1 MSLRR
6 AAPVAAAL
14 FLAPSCAGAP
24 LPPLAPAAPVNSAAA
39 VAPPK
44 PPDLSAVAAP
54 PALVV
59 SGRVAKPSAT
69 LAIVRE
75 WSNLPEPQSA
85 EVTEFVVGEA
95 MGPLVDLDQPID
107 FAVAVAGSGAAI
119 HDRTAVSVALKDV
132 ERAKAAFQDRY
143 KLIPGDNGALFIQG
157 LGRGGHHDADEA
169 EDDRGEEHRAC
180 EIAPAYG
187 STPVRLVCGWGSR
200 ALVELAP
207 WLTRTATRAETTS
220 DLHADLRM
228 QPLRATLSAAKRF
241 IATVLASTLGSRLGL
256 SGARDLVVSAGG
268 DVVDFALDLETASV
282 DVKLGDPA
290 TTATATLRMSGR
302 ASSLARLATAHPE
315 RSATPPPSFW
325 QLPGD
330 ADLAFFERGIDDTEL
345 GRGRDLLLR
354 LASDVLADGGLKD
367 VDRKAILEPLGKLAT
382 GSPLAYASGLD
393 ADVAE
398 KAMAAERAHRDAPDA
413 ALLEEA
419 QRASTEALLGWR
431 VMELDEPPAR
441 LVGAVKDLATAW
453 GRPAV
458 AAAFRSKGRPVPV
471 LRPLPLPKGTNLP
484 LGAMHYVV
492 EYPFGEP
499 RLAAKSSGAALPGKP
514 IAVQLYIAPDGERT
528 WVGLGAGDVLVA
540 RKLASAM
547 GASPDS
553 LAARP
558 EIAPLK
564 TATVGAAGFLTLRAI
579 PESALLFA
587 GPLGGRSTTEA
598 FDELALLPHR
608 GGVPMW
614 FSWTARSEGGAAPV
628 VATLEIPR
636 GAMDDIVTTIVRHA
650 F

>member
-1 MSLRR
+1 MSPRR
-6 AAPVAAAL
+6 AATVAAAL
-14 FLAPSCAGAP
+14 FLALSCAGAP
-24 LPPLAPAAPVNSAAA
+24 LPPEAPAVPVNSAA
-39 VAPPK
+39 VVPPPK
-44 PPDLSAVAAP
+44 PPELSAVPDP

-59 SGRVAKPSAT
+59 SGRISKPSTT
-69 LAIVRE
+69 LALVRE
-75 WSNLPEPQSA
+75 WSKLPEPQSA
-85 EVTEFVVGEA
+85 EVTEFVLGEA

-107 FAVAVAGSGAAI
+107 FAVAIAGSGAAI

-132 ERAKAAFQDRY
+132 DRAKAAFQERY
-143 KLIPGDNGALFIQG
+143 KLIPGDNGVLFVQG
-157 LGRGGHHDADEA
+157 LGRSGHHDGDEA

-187 STPVRLVCGWGSR
+187 PTPVRLVCGWGSR

-220 DLHADLRM
+220 DLHAQLRM

-256 SGARDLVVSAGG
+256 SSARDLIVSAGG

-290 TTATATLRMSGR
+290 TTATAALRLSGR
-302 ASSLARLATAHPE
+302 TSSLARLATAHPE
-315 RSATPPPSFW
+315 RSAPPPAAFW

-330 ADLAFFERGIDDTEL
+330 ADLAFFERGVDDAEF

-367 VDRKAILEPLGKLAT
+367 ADRKAILEPLGKLAT
-382 GSPLAYASGLD
+382 GSPLAYASGVD
-393 ADVAE
+393 ADAAE
-398 KAMAAERAHRDAPDA
+398 KAMAAERTHRDASDA
-413 ALLEEA
+413 SALEEA
-419 QRASTEALLGWR
+419 QRVSTEALLGWR
-431 VMELDEPPAR
+431 VMELEEPSAHFM
-441 LVGAVKDLATAW
+441 GAVKDLASAW

-458 AAAFRSKGRPVPV
+458 TAAFRSKGRPVPV
-471 LRPLPLPKGTNLP
+471 FRALPLPKGVNLP
-484 LGAMHYVV
+484 PGAMHYVV

-499 RLAAKSSGAALPGKP
+499 RAAAKPSVAASPGKP
-514 IAVQLYIAPDGERT
+514 IAVHLYIAPDGGRT
-528 WVGLGAGDVLVA
+528 WVGLGAGEVPLA
-540 RKLASAM
+540 SKLASAI

-564 TATVGAAGFLTLRAI
+564 TATVGAAGFLTLHAI

-587 GPLGGRSTTEA
+587 GTFGGPSTREG

-608 GGVPMW
+608 GSVPMW
-614 FSWTARSEGGAAPV
+614 FSWTAPSEAATAQV